1 LGERL
6 RAGELIAATW
16 VKTPHPHVLEVLAFS
31 GLDAVVLDAEHA
43 PFDRAAIDLAV
54 LAAKAGGI
62 PLLVRIP
69 SDAPEAILQAL
80 DSGADGIIVPH
91 IRSAAQA
98 EALVRHSH
106 YGPGGRGFAGSSRA
120 AGYTTLGMAKTKE
133 AARKVVIVGQ
143 IEDAE
148 AVDQAGAIAAIEGI
162 DAIFIGRIDLTVSL
176 GCDSPDDPPVVAAVR
191 GVCTACRKA
200 GRAVGMFLSRPEDVP
215 QWRDEGVSL
224 FILSS
229 DQDFILKGARALATT
244 IRVGDPA
251 SS

>member
-16 VKTPHPHVLEVLAFS
+16 VKTPHPHVVEVLAFS

-43 PFDRAAIDLAV
+43 PFDRAAIDLTV

-191 GVCTACRKA
+191 AVCTACRRA
-200 GRAVGMFLSRPEDVP
+200 GRAVGMFLSRPEDVS
-215 QWRDEGVSL
+215 QWRNEGVSL